1 MTKNEQAALRVMKRY
16 RKQVDLLEDDAARKL
31 AKQWIA
37 VTLMITDDMKKLEE
51 KSDLP
56 LVYRYHQNILPGIN
70 RLLTDYAAESLRT
83 MEKLTQQTARLGVE
97 SADASARK
105 VSDGTWTKVST
116 AGLFTGGIFDAGR
129 SVLQKL
135 PAELADR
142 IGGLVGQAQGM
153 AEQGLSWLQSQLGN
167 ILSGAWSSIQRTIR
181 TVAEQ
186 MFRKGQQQ
194 QRRNMPVQQWRRCAN
209 HQTACLACLMLEGT
223 FYDREEDFSDHP
235 NGRCYIV
242 PVEPGSQPDHAGR
255 DWLEAQDPE
264 TQRRI
269 MGKTRFEAWQNG
281 ELTLDQMTDL
291 VPSAEFGLQ
300 PHVIPLKDLGLTPA
314 K

>member
-1 MTKNEQAALRVMKRY
+1 MKRY
-16 RKQVDLLEDDAARKL
+16 RKQVDLLEDDASRKL

-37 VTLMITDDMKKLEE
+37 VTLMITDDMKTLEE

-105 VSDGTWTKVST
+105 VSDGTWTKVRT

-181 TVAEQ
+181 TLAEQ

-300 PHVIPLKDLGLTPA
+300 PHVIPLKDLGLTPV